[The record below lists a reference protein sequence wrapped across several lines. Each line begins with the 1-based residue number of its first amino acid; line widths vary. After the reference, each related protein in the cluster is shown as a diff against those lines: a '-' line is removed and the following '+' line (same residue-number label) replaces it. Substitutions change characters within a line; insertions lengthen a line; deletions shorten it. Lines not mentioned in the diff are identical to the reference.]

1 MKEFIPNISLSDALN
16 SAEKLITLQNFPP
29 ENYEVTNE
37 ELKIGNQEKMAKPKQ
52 VSQILKYCNDNKLA
66 VVPQGGGGVLVFDE
80 IIINLNQIRSFDPI
94 SGVLTCDAGCILEVL
109 DRYLAERC
117 YMMPLDL
124 GAKGRMIKDVRI
136 RLQSSGVLGEDKL
149 VSDVI
154 GYGHIGDGNLHLNI
168 VAKTYDPK
176 VTNLI
181 ESYVYEWT
189 EHGLGLKAEY
199 LGYTKSPPMI
209 SLMNCEPYQHD
220 K

>member
-1 MKEFIPNISLSDALN
+1 MLYDAIRFRCKGQLSYWW
-16 SAEKLITLQNFPP
+16 KC
-29 ENYEVTNE
+29 
-37 ELKIGNQEKMAKPKQ
+37 GNKDMIA
-52 VSQILKYCNDNKLA
+52 SWLY
-66 VVPQGGGGVLVFDE
+66 F
-80 IIINLNQIRSFDPI
+80 
-94 SGVLTCDAGCILEVL
+94 
-109 DRYLAERC
+109 
-117 YMMPLDL
+117 
-124 GAKGRMIKDVRI
+124 RMIKDVRI